1 MINAAIIG
9 LGWWGRHLVESAQG
23 SREKIRFVRGVD
35 LDPDAAHDFAAQHWL
50 RLSTDYADVLADPNI
65 EAVVLT
71 TPHALHVDQALQAA
85 EAGKHVFVEKPLA
98 LNGADAARVV
108 AACRKA
114 GVVLGVGH
122 ERRFEPALIEIAR
135 MVAAGELGT
144 IMHAEAHF
152 SHDSLAELDPGNW
165 RLAPEHAP
173 AAGMTAMG
181 VHLTDSLIG
190 MLGPVDHL
198 YAETAK
204 QAIAAPG
211 GDVVSVLLR
220 MKSGATAFVSS
231 ILKTPFFMRLHV
243 FGSDAWV
250 EARDRVRPEAVGV
263 VDFTVCRAG
272 GTPETRKVPAID
284 AALANLEA
292 FAEAAS
298 GGAPYPISP
307 DDMVHNVAVL
317 EAIGESAESGQR
329 AAVTLP

>member
-1 MINAAIIG
+1 MIDAAVIG
-9 LGWWGRHLVESAQG
+9 LGWWGRHLVESVQG
-23 SREKIRFVRGVD
+23 SSERIRFVR
-35 LDPDAAHDFAAQHWL
+35 AADIAPEAAQDFAARHRL
-50 RLSTDYADVLADPNI
+50 RLSADYADALADPDV

-71 TPHALHVDQALQAA
+71 TPHASHAEQALQAA

-98 LNGADAARVV
+98 LSGADAERTV
-108 AACRKA
+108 AACEAA

-122 ERRFEPALIEIAR
+122 ERRFEPALIEIKR
-135 MVAAGELGT
+135 LITAGELGT
-144 IMHAEAHF
+144 IMHAEANF
-152 SHDSLAELDPGNW
+152 SHDSLANLDASNW

-181 VHLTDSLIG
+181 VHLTDSLID

-204 QAIAAPG
+204 QATAAPG

-220 MKSGATAFVSS
+220 FRGGATGFVTS

-250 EARDRVRPEAVGV
+250 EARDRVRPEAEGL

-272 GTPETRKVPAID
+272 GEPETRQIEAID
-284 AALANLEA
+284 AARANLEA
-292 FAEAAS
+292 FAEAAA
-298 GGAPYPISP
+298 GGTPYPIP
-307 DDMVHNVAVL
+307 AADMVHNVAVL
-317 EAIGESAESGQR
+317 EAIAASAESGAP
-329 AAVTLP
+329 AAPAGS

>member
-1 MINAAIIG
+1 MINAAVIG
-9 LGWWGRHLVESAQG
+9 LGWWGRHLVESVQG
-23 SREKIRFVRGVD
+23 TSERIRFVR
-35 LDPDAAHDFAAQHWL
+35 AADIAPQASQDFAARHRL
-50 RLSTDYADVLADPNI
+50 RLSADYADALADPDVQ
-65 EAVVLT
+65 AVVLT
-71 TPHALHVDQALQAA
+71 TPHASHAEQALQAA

-98 LNGADAARVV
+98 LSGADAERIV
-108 AACRKA
+108 AACGAA

-122 ERRFEPALIEIAR
+122 ERRFEPALIEIKR
-135 MVAAGELGT
+135 MITAGELGT
-144 IMHAEAHF
+144 IMHAEANF
-152 SHDSLAELDPGNW
+152 SHDSLANLDADNW

-181 VHLTDSLIG
+181 VHLTDSLID

-204 QAIAAPG
+204 QATAAPG

-220 MKSGATAFVSS
+220 FRGGATGFVTS

-250 EARDRVRPEAVGV
+250 EARDRVRPEAEGL

-272 GTPETRKVPAID
+272 GEPEAREIAAID
-284 AALANLEA
+284 AARANLEA

-298 GGAPYPISP
+298 GGTPYPIP
-307 DDMVHNVAVL
+307 AADMVHNVAVL
-317 EAIGESAESGQR
+317 EAIAASAESGTP
-329 AAVTLP
+329 AAPAGP